1 MQLNLL
7 KATQILERTMPVMN
21 RRILIYA
28 AITLGLLFS
37 IPLGAG
43 SFFGLASFSDNP
55 GFWGQIGAAAGLIGA
70 LYGYR
75 IARPALFF
83 HLDLPQLF
91 AIVKRITGAELPSGK
106 ALHSQLKQ
114 QVQALFSEPR
124 TAWEYRL
131 KLKQVIAQAFTA
143 NATGNP
149 SVATKTQALQKALVT
164 ATMGF
169 AADAM
174 LAPVI
179 KEMSITALRRSALT
193 FCENFQIFFRYSL
206 ILNAFLY
213 TILLIAFWVLLKPV
227 GWVDEALP
235 ISLGIWKP
243 IFAAI
248 LTFWIKTVFLDPIVT
263 TAMTL
268 NLLSLSKE
276 AGSGDGDRWTEILA
290 ELEPSKA
297 TDAPNE
303 HE

>member
-21 RRILIYA
+21 RRILIHA

-70 LYGYR
+70 IYGYH

-83 HLDLPQLF
+83 HLDLPHLL
-91 AIVKRITGAELPSGK
+91 AIVKRITGTELPSGK
-106 ALHSQLKQ
+106 ALHSHLKQ
-114 QVQALFSEPR
+114 QAQALFSEPR

-131 KLKQVIAQAFTA
+131 KLQQIIVQAFTA

-174 LAPVI
+174 LAPAI
-179 KEMSITALRRSALT
+179 KETHIAALRRSALT
-193 FCENFQIFFRYSL
+193 FCENFPNLFRYSL
-206 ILNAFLY
+206 ILNTFLY
-213 TILLIAFWVLLKPV
+213 TILLIAFWLLLKPV

-235 ISLGIWKP
+235 ITLGIWKP

-263 TAMTL
+263 TAMTI
-268 NLLSLSKE
+268 NLLSLYEETAS
-276 AGSGDGDRWTEILA
+276 SGDGKWTEILA

-297 TDAPNE
+297 SAAPNE